1 MISFI
6 IPLVTWVTFLDTYY
20 PLGNATITYIPYD
33 AYHHPSFVPLLSK
46 KNEPIGWEPIMFS
59 KKALKVEV
67 SK

>member
-1 MISFI
+1 MMLI
-6 IPLVTWVTFLDTYY
+6 IILPLYVCLE
-20 PLGNATITYIPYD
+20 
-33 AYHHPSFVPLLSK
+33 